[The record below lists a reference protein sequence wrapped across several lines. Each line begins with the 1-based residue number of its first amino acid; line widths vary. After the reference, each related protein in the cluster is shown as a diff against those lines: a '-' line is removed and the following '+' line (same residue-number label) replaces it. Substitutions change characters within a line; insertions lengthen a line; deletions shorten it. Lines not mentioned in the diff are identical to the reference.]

1 MLNIQAGLP
10 GKALKLAFFM
20 LLTIWGG
27 LAAQGR
33 ILSSDT
39 TAALE
44 DTSSGSSGSPR
55 AGQFNVDLG
64 YNLKVKLRLIPVYFG
79 PSLTDS
85 IIEYLPQNSVIG
97 ANEEKDNWYSIS
109 FTQGD
114 VRRTGWVISYGV
126 ERTHEMELSVAV
138 RETRQQWQGKKVEVV
153 SGESTIRGFPN
164 QSAQLLARV
173 YRGEVF
179 DIAGEADQ
187 YYQVTLASG
196 ATGWIWKGDVG
207 FYVQPRY
214 SQQQVQEIRENKARQ
229 EQRWREL
236 SSLLADLNRRDS
248 LTGLDIS
255 VLNQIK
261 TRKQAELDSARMQSL
276 KTSIWTYQS
285 IKHRTSIT
293 AGFRRQGF
301 GSAMGLSPVLMKG
314 IGVKADLTD
323 KLAFEFGW
331 SSGAPAVAAL
341 GEEAEIPAPL
351 TGLDTLNVTASLLR
365 FGVAWKVN
373 AGRAPILSKF
383 DNSLWLGLG
392 RMSLKG
398 KAAGESRTDVLWGPV
413 IGWSIGKKL
422 FSHLSFE
429 AGASWLVTSTEVTSA
444 LETGKNLLNRESRTT
459 VNMALHGGVSW
470 RF

>member
-1 MLNIQAGLP
+1 MLNMKAGLP
-10 GKALKLAFFM
+10 RKAIALVFS
-20 LLTIWGG
+20 LLLSTWGS
-27 LAAQGR
+27 LAAQGK

-39 TAALE
+39 TATAA
-44 DTSSGSSGSPR
+44 DTSTAPSGLR
-55 AGQFNVDLG
+55 AGQLNVDLG
-64 YNLKVKLRLIPVYFG
+64 YNLKVKLRLIPVYSG

-85 IIEYLPQNSVIG
+85 IVEYLPQNSIVG
-97 ANEEKDNWYSIS
+97 VNEEKDNWFGIS

-114 VRRTGWVISYGV
+114 VRRSGWVISYGV
-126 ERTHEMELSVAV
+126 ERTHDMETSVAV
-138 RETRQQWQGKKVEVV
+138 KETRQQWQGKKVEVV
-153 SGESTIRGFPN
+153 AGESAIRGFPN

-207 FYVQPRY
+207 LYVQPRY
-214 SQQQVQEIRENKARQ
+214 SQQQVQELRENAARQ

-236 SSLLADLNRRDS
+236 SGLLADLTRRDS
-248 LTGLDIS
+248 LTGLDIG
-255 VLNQIK
+255 VLNQIAA
-261 TRKQAELDSARMQSL
+261 RRQAELDSARMQSL
-276 KTSIWTYQS
+276 KTSVWNYDS
-285 IKHRTSIT
+285 LKHRTSMT
-293 AGFRRQGF
+293 AGFRKQNF
-301 GSAMGLSPVLMKG
+301 GAAMGLASTMMKG
-314 IGVKADLTD
+314 IGVKVDLTD

-331 SSGAPAVAAL
+331 SSGVPAASAL
-341 GEEAEIPAPL
+341 GEDDEIPAPL
-351 TGLDTLNVTASLLR
+351 IGLDTLNVTASLMR
-365 FGVAWKVN
+365 FGVALKVN
-373 AGRAPILSKF
+373 ASRAPILKKF

-392 RMSLKG
+392 RMALKG
-398 KAAGESRTDVLWGPV
+398 EAAGESRSAVLWGPL

-429 AGASWLVTSTEVTSA
+429 AGASWLVTSTEVTGV
-444 LETGKNLLNRESRTT
+444 LETGKSLLARESRTT